1 MKALAKASDPMTP
14 PAAALL
20 EFFYPIHYKLGMTL
34 EDVLRRG
41 QLTRKQVAI
50 LWLLRSE
57 GGPEHRLPRKEI
69 ERLLTTW
76 LEVTGSA
83 ITKALRAMARPPLN
97 LVRLVEDPHSGREKL
112 VSLTA
117 KGEQFLLSMIEAGQ
131 QYIQEIATHLSEEEL
146 RAGIHFLS
154 QVTDALE
161 YMRAARATE
170 ESNVGKGRT
179 RRRPPAVDAQATN
192 VNSPVLTG

>member
-1 MKALAKASDPMTP
+1 MKATAKALDIMTP
-14 PAAALL
+14 PATVLL

-50 LWLLRSE
+50 LWLIRSE
-57 GGPEHRLPRKEI
+57 GEGGRCMPRKEI

-97 LVRLVEDPHSGREKL
+97 LVKLVEDPHSGREKL
-112 VSLTA
+112 VTLTA
-117 KGEQFLLSMIEAGQ
+117 KGEQFLLTMMEAGQ
-131 QYIQEIATHLSEEEL
+131 HYIQQIADRLSAEDL
-146 RAGIHFLS
+146 RAGIRFLS
-154 QVTDALE
+154 QVTAALE
-161 YMRAARATE
+161 QIRVTREARDEGAKKKKQARTTHLSPAA
-170 ESNVGKGRT
+170 V
-179 RRRPPAVDAQATN
+179 
-192 VNSPVLTG
+192 

>member
-1 MKALAKASDPMTP
+1 MKAVAKALDPLMTP
-14 PAAALL
+14 AAELL

-97 LVRLVEDPHSGREKL
+97 LVKLVEDPHSGREKL

-131 QYIQEIATHLSEEEL
+131 QYVQEIADHLSEEEL

-154 QVTDALE
+154 QVTAALE
-161 YMRAARATE
+161 QIRVTREARDEEGKKKKHMRTAQI
-170 ESNVGKGRT
+170 S
-179 RRRPPAVDAQATN
+179 PASA
-192 VNSPVLTG
+192 

>member
-1 MKALAKASDPMTP
+1 MKAVAKALDAPATP
-14 PAAALL
+14 GAELL

-34 EDVLRRG
+34 EDALRRG

-50 LWLLRSE
+50 LWLIRSE
-57 GGPEHRLPRKEI
+57 GGPDHRMPRKEI

-76 LEVTGSA
+76 YEISGSA

-97 LVRLVEDPHSGREKL
+97 LVKLVEDPRSGREKL
-112 VSLTA
+112 VLLTA
-117 KGEQFLLSMIEAGQ
+117 KGEQFLLAMIEEGQ
-131 QYIQEIATHLSEEEL
+131 QYIQEIANHLSEADL

-161 YMRAARATE
+161 QVRATREARE
-170 ESNVGKGRT
+170 EGVKERERT
-179 RRRPPAVDAQATN
+179 RTTRLSSPAA
-192 VNSPVLTG
+192 